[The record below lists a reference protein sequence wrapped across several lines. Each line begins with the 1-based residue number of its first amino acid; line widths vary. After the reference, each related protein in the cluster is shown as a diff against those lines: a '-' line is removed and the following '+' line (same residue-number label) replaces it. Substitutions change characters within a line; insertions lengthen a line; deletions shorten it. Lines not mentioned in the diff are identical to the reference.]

1 MKKQKLTKKQTGNFM
16 QDEGEVKKPAGKLS
30 QSKRA
35 KKPSIYDELDDIEDF
50 GDFTTNESILDYY
63 DDDDDD
69 DYY

>member
-1 MKKQKLTKKQTGNFM
+1 MKENKLPKKTTGNFK
-16 QDEGEVKKPAGKLS
+16 QDEGEVKKAATKLS

-50 GDFTTNESILDYY
+50 GDYSSNESILDYY

-69 DYY
+69 Y

>member
-1 MKKQKLTKKQTGNFM
+1 MKENKLPKKTTGNFK
-16 QDEGEVKKPAGKLS
+16 QDEGEVKKAAAKLS

-50 GDFTTNESILDYY
+50 GDYSSNESILDYY

-69 DYY
+69 Y